1 MRMRYEGNHAPQ
13 ALSPI
18 ASTLKVQQKE
28 CGASNQNQGQA
39 PHPPSHDL
47 SALHNELIASPIHHT
62 QKEGLTSYGN
72 SSQKVMVSRR
82 RELW

>member
-1 MRMRYEGNHAPQ
+1 MRMRYEGNHAPR

-39 PHPPSHDL
+39 PHPLIPNFPP
-47 SALHNELIASPIHHT
+47 LHNRLINNLIRHS
-62 QKEGLTSYGN
+62 QKEDLTSYGN
-72 SSQKVMVSRR
+72 SSQKVMVSRCY
-82 RELW
+82 ELW